1 MPRSFCCSP
10 PTAMSA
16 AEALLAATRNA
27 ADLIGAADRIGTLQP
42 EHFADIVAVT
52 GDPLGRPLTIRACGF
67 CHEGGRGIS
76 RAWVSDRLP
85 RGARA
90 LMRRRAL
97 RNRGVAE
104 PQIRSGQGGPPMTR
118 CKAIAT
124 ALGLMAVIQLAH
136 AGTVYVHAGRVID
149 PEQGKE
155 LTDQRLTITDGRI
168 SAMAPWSAPAG
179 DGTVIDWSHYTVL
192 PGLIDMHTHIS
203 QGYADNNDPTDPLKH
218 SVAETA
224 YKAAESARIMLE
236 AGFTSVRDVGVYRG
250 LTDVALRDA
259 IELGEVEGPRMLV
272 AGAYI
277 TVPGGGGAV
286 TGFSPDV
293 IIPADFQL
301 GEVRNPSEARDR
313 ARYLLQHGADFIKLI
328 ATGAVLALGSEPG
341 QLELSEAE
349 MKAACDEAALHG
361 SYCIAHA
368 HGTAGIKAAIRAGV
382 RSVEHASLID
392 DEGIAMAKA
401 RGIWLDM
408 DIYDGDWI
416 DQQGTRK
423 AGLPSICARIVIPPI
438 CSVRAFEGG
447 QGWREAELWHRCR
460 RLSLWVGCPA
470 VRLHGA
476 LWHDSDAGNPIGDH
490 GGS

>member
-1 MPRSFCCSP
+1 
-10 PTAMSA
+10 
-16 AEALLAATRNA
+16 
-27 ADLIGAADRIGTLQP
+27 
-42 EHFADIVAVT
+42 
-52 GDPLGRPLTIRACGF
+52 
-67 CHEGGRGIS
+67 
-76 RAWVSDRLP
+76 
-85 RGARA
+85 
-90 LMRRRAL
+90 
-97 RNRGVAE
+97 
-104 PQIRSGQGGPPMTR
+104 MTR
-118 CKAIAT
+118 CIKIAA
-124 ALGLMAVIQLAH
+124 ALGLIAAFQLAH

-218 SVAETA
+218 SAAETA

-293 IIPADFQL
+293 IIPADFQM

-392 DEGIAMAKA
+392 DEGIAMAKE

-416 DQQGTRK
+416 DEQGTKEGWPAEYLRKNRDTTDLQREGFRK
-423 AGLPSICARIVIPPI
+423 AVKAGVKLSFGTDAGVYPYGLGARQFAYM
-438 CSVRAFEGG
+438 VRYGMTPMQAI
-447 QGWREAELWHRCR
+447 QSATTVAADLLR
-460 RLSLWVGCPA
+460 RKADV
-470 VRLHGA
+470 GA
-476 LWHDSDAGNPIGDH
+476 LSPGHFGDLIAVVGDPLQDPNVLTHVAGVIK
-490 GGS
+490 GGRVIKAAAGA